1 MDDCWRGTG
10 WESDVFDGRRG
21 WGGRRFGDVAGDVG
35 LAGDDV
41 GVGGAEVEAL
51 LDAVAAWMMM
61 MLVGVVDVEFESERG

>member
-10 WESDVFDGRRG
+10 WESDVFGWRGTGREGNVFDGRRG
-21 WGGRRFGDVAGDVG
+21 WGGRFGDVAGDVG

-51 LDAVAAWMMM
+51 LDAVAAH
-61 MLVGVVDVEFESERG
+61 DEE